1 MAIYARNQFIPD
13 YYKTFMDRDG
23 STVAIKDKLFEIP
36 KTITDNY
43 NSNDIKYKK
52 GKEKQREKDIKLDL
66 DFQRIIKDTSGELG
80 NLY

>member
-52 GKEKQREKDIKLDL
+52 GKEK
-66 DFQRIIKDTSGELG
+66 
-80 NLY
+80 